1 MEFLVQTMES
11 LKQHSRPASAA
22 LGHMLC
28 AFVHMSLA
36 EQSTSLSA
44 VYYSTLGLFT
54 EKTATTAGRKN
65 VSVLFLLHVSVH
77 VAKSLFSTINDCG
90 LLFYSQHWCTWTAC
104 IILATS
110 TLVFPFTGFPFTPV
124 ISSPAASVPSRAAGV
139 LSKTCETS
147 ETKQLKR
154 CQCHPLL
161 NKLLS
166 PLD

>member
-1 MEFLVQTMES
+1 MES
-11 LKQHSRPASAA
+11 LKQHSRPASVV
-22 LGHMLC
+22 LGHMLR
-28 AFVHMSLA
+28 AFVYMSFA

-54 EKTATTAGRKN
+54 EKTATTAGCKN
-65 VSVLFLLHVSVH
+65 VSVLFLLHVSVQ
-77 VAKSLFSTINDCG
+77 SSFSTISDYG
-90 LLFYSQHWCTWTAC
+90 LLFYSQHCCTWTAC

-110 TLVFPFTGFPFTPV
+110 TLVFPLTGFPFTPV

-154 CQCHPLL
+154 CQCQPLI
-161 NKLLS
+161 NKVLPS
-166 PLD
+166 LD